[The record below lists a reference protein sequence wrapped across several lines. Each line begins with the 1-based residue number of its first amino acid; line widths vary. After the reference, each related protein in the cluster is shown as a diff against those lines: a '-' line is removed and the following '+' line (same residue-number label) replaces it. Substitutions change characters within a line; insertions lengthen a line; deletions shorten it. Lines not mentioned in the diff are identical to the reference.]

1 VAFSFLLTSTY
12 GCGDLLYAYT
22 VTYSDGTALPS
33 FITIGTNTGVL
44 NVYTTDNTYAA
55 TYKLLVK
62 AVANDGSY
70 KTVSFNLI
78 VNAACYG

>member
-12 GCGDLLYAYT
+12 GCGDLLYTYS
-22 VTYSDGTALPS
+22 VTYSDGTTLPT

-44 NVYTTDNTYAA
+44 NVYTTDNTLANTYA
-55 TYKLLVK
+55 LLVK

-70 KTVSFNLI
+70 KTVLFNLV
-78 VNAACYG
+78 VNTAC